1 MADTHSIKAAVKQMI
16 LREFL
21 PGEDS
26 EELKDDTEL
35 MTSGI
40 LDSVGTLKLVTLM
53 EEQFDIS
60 LEAHEVDLDNL
71 NTIADIVR
79 LVERKQASV
88 GE

>member
-60 LEAHEVDLDNL
+60 LEAHEADLDNL